1 MTMLSVRDLRV
12 RYGKVEAL
20 KGVDLDVAQGEIVA
34 VVGANGAG
42 KSTLVRTISG
52 LLRPASGTITF
63 EGRSIGGA
71 PAHAIVRLGVV
82 QVPEGRMALAK
93 LSVLENLLAAA
104 QVRPDRSAVKD
115 DIEKAMNRF
124 PILRERAR
132 QLAGTL
138 SGGQQQML
146 VIARALLARPRL
158 LLLDEPSLGLAPVIA
173 DQVFALIEEIRGE
186 GVTILL
192 IEQNAG
198 RALSVADTAYVVE
211 TGRIAASGPAQELK
225 RDPRVMAAYLGG

>member
-1 MTMLSVRDLRV
+1 
-12 RYGKVEAL
+12 
-20 KGVDLDVAQGEIVA
+20 
-34 VVGANGAG
+34 
-42 KSTLVRTISG
+42 
-52 LLRPASGTITF
+52 
-63 EGRSIGGA
+63 
-71 PAHAIVRLGVV
+71 
-82 QVPEGRMALAK
+82 
-93 LSVLENLLAAA
+93 
-104 QVRPDRSAVKD
+104 
-115 DIEKAMNRF
+115 
-124 PILRERAR
+124 
-132 QLAGTL
+132 
-138 SGGQQQML
+138 ML

>member
-1 MTMLSVRDLRV
+1 MLSVRDLRV

-20 KGVDLDVAQGEIVA
+20 KGVDLDVSQGEIVA
-34 VVGANGAG
+34 VIGANGAG

-52 LLRPASGTITF
+52 LLRPAAGTITF

-71 PAHAIVRLGVV
+71 PAHSIVRLGVV

-124 PILRERAR
+124 PILRERVH

>member
-1 MTMLSVRDLRV
+1 MLSIRDLRV

-34 VVGANGAG
+34 VIGANGAG

-52 LLRPASGTITF
+52 LLRPAAGTITF

-124 PILRERAR
+124 PILRERVH

-211 TGRIAASGPAQELK
+211 TGHIAASGPAQELK

>member
-1 MTMLSVRDLRV
+1 MLSVRDLRV

-34 VVGANGAG
+34 VIGANGAG

-52 LLRPASGTITF
+52 LLRPAAGTITF

-71 PAHAIVRLGVV
+71 PAHSIVRLGVV

-124 PILRERAR
+124 PILRERVH

>member
-1 MTMLSVRDLRV
+1 MLSVRDLRV

-34 VVGANGAG
+34 VIGANGAG

>member
-1 MTMLSVRDLRV
+1 MLSVRDLRV

-34 VVGANGAG
+34 VIGANGAG

-52 LLRPASGTITF
+52 LLRPSAGTITF

-71 PAHAIVRLGVV
+71 PAHSIVRLGVV

-104 QVRPDRSAVKD
+104 QVRPDRSVVKD

-124 PILRERAR
+124 PILRERVH

>member
-1 MTMLSVRDLRV
+1 MLSVRDLRV

-20 KGVDLDVAQGEIVA
+20 KGVDLDVAEGE
-34 VVGANGAG
+34 VVSVIGANGAG
-42 KSTLVRTISG
+42 KSTLLRTISG
-52 LLRPASGTITF
+52 LLRPASGSIAF

-82 QVPEGRMALAK
+82 QVPEGRMVLAK

-104 QVRPDRSAVKD
+104 QVRTDRAGVKG
-115 DIEKAMNRF
+115 DIESAMARF
-124 PILRERAR
+124 PILRERASH
-132 QLAGTL
+132 LAGTL

-146 VIARALLARPRL
+146 VIARALMARPRL

-173 DQVFALIEEIRGE
+173 DQVFALIEEIRRE

-198 RALSVADTAYVVE
+198 RALGVADRAYVIE
-211 TGRIAASGPAQELK
+211 TGRIAAEGRAADLMA
-225 RDPRVMAAYLGG
+225 DPRVIAAYLGG

>member
-1 MTMLSVRDLRV
+1 MLSVRDLRV

-20 KGVDLDVAQGEIVA
+20 KGVDLDVSQGEIVA
-34 VVGANGAG
+34 VIGANGAG

-52 LLRPASGTITF
+52 LLRPAAGTITF

-71 PAHAIVRLGVV
+71 PAHSIVRLGVV